1 MSLGKQLPL
10 NTPFTANLYSTAAAN
25 AQLAGA
31 LIGGA
36 GGGQPHPNM
45 MPSLALSFCINV
57 DPQSPF
63 PSR

>member
-1 MSLGKQLPL
+1 MSLGKVVPG
-10 NTPFTANLYSTAAAN
+10 NTPFTADLYSTAAAD
-25 AQLAGA
+25 AKLAGSS
-31 LIGGA
+31 LGNS
-36 GGGQPHPNM
+36 GGGQPHSNM